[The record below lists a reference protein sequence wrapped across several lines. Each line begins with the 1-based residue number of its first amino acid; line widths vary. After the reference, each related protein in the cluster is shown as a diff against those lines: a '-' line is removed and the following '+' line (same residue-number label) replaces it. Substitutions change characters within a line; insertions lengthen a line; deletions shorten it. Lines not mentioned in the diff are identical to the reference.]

1 MADILLESSQIGKRE
16 DLSDLIATADR
27 KNTPFYN
34 SARKGAIPKNVVFQ
48 WQMDKYND
56 PVADTSETSSGSG
69 NDLTGVSST
78 IDGTDASVTGG
89 FAESNTRKLAQ
100 NYVHTFD
107 KTVGI
112 GFLAEDVSNIAG
124 APSELARSV
133 ARRIVEVKREIEKHM
148 LSRSN
153 AVTQVTGSNSNATGY
168 KTKAL
173 GSFIHED
180 GKAGET
186 SGDMGGTDAFTVDTA
201 FQLTASNAT
210 ATVAPI
216 WTGAATTIT
225 EEVVQNTLQGI
236 YDNTG
241 SVREY
246 TGLVGT
252 TLKRKFTNLASTN
265 TVTNAV
271 KHVADVVAGG
281 DAQAFTGSESLAA
294 DRIRSVTKDQ
304 ASKSYVSS
312 IDIFEGDFGT
322 ITLVPDAYMDNA
334 ANGYIIPWDEV
345 EMAVH
350 TAPNL
355 STLQN
360 NGGGERRLI
369 RAIMGL
375 KVFNPLGFGRIRCA

>member
-153 AVTQVTGSNSNATGY
+153 AVSQVTGSNSNATGY

-201 FQLTASNAT
+201 FQLTASNTT

-265 TVTNAV
+265 TVQTSIS
-271 KHVADVVAGG
+271 ADQDSNTAGT
-281 DAQAFTGSESLAA
+281 QAAFPGIAA
-294 DRIRSVTKDQ
+294 DQTRTVTKDQ

>member
-48 WQMDKYND
+48 WQMDRYND
-56 PVADTSETSSGSG
+56 PVADASKTAASGGSVMQG
-69 NDLTGVSST
+69 TSST

-89 FAESNTRKLAQ
+89 FATSATRVLAQ

-153 AVTQVTGSNSNATGY
+153 AVTQVTGTADNSTGY

-173 GSFIHED
+173 GSFIHES
-180 GKAGET
+180 GKSGEL
-186 SGDMGGTDAFTVDTA
+186 SGDMGGTDAFPVSTSTA
-201 FQLTASNAT
+201 FTLTASNST

-225 EEVVQNTLQGI
+225 EEVIQNTLQGI

-265 TVTNAV
+265 TVQSTID
-271 KHVADVVAGG
+271 ADE
-281 DAQAFTGSESLAA
+281 DAAPGIAA
-294 DRIRSVTKDQ
+294 DRTRVVSKDQ

>member
-1 MADILLESSQIGKRE
+1 MADILLESSQKGKRE

-34 SARKGAIPKNVVFQ
+34 SARKGAVPQNVVFQ

-56 PVADTSETSSGSG
+56 PVADTSKTEASGGSVMQG
-69 NDLTGVSST
+69 TSST
-78 IDGTDASVTGG
+78 IDGTDASTTGG
-89 FAESNTRKLAQ
+89 FADSATRVLAQ

-112 GFLAEDVSNIAG
+112 GFLAEDVSNVAG

-133 ARRIVEVKREIEKHM
+133 ARRIVEMKREIEKHM

-153 AVTQVTGSNSNATGY
+153 AVTQVTGTADNSTGY

-173 GSFIHED
+173 GSFIHES

-186 SGDMGGTDAFTVDTA
+186 SGDMGGADAFPVSTDPDFT
-201 FQLTASNAT
+201 LTASSDT

-216 WTGAATTIT
+216 WTGDATTIT
-225 EEVVQNTLQGI
+225 EEVVQNVLQGM

-265 TVTNAV
+265 TVQTSISADQDTNT
-271 KHVADVVAGG
+271 AGT
-281 DAQAFTGSESLAA
+281 QAAFPGIAA
-294 DRIRSVTKDQ
+294 DRTRVVSKDQ
-304 ASKSYVSS
+304 GSKSYVSS

-322 ITLVPDAYMDNA
+322 ITLVPDHYVDNA
-334 ANGYIIPWDEV
+334 ANGYIIPFDEV

-350 TAPNL
+350 TAPNISEL
-355 STLQN
+355 TN
-360 NGGGERRLI
+360 NGGGERRLL

-375 KVFNPLGFGRIRCA
+375 KVYNPLAFGRFRCA

>member
-78 IDGTDASVTGG
+78 IDGTDALLDGG
-89 FAESNTRKLAQ
+89 FADSNTRKLAQ

-186 SGDMGGTDAFTVDTA
+186 AGDMGGTDAFTVDSA
-201 FQLTASNAT
+201 FQLTASNST

-225 EEVVQNTLQGI
+225 EEVIQNTLQGI

-265 TVTNAV
+265 TVTSTMV
-271 KHVADVVAGG
+271 DADGTEANDDFRAPGI
-281 DAQAFTGSESLAA
+281 AA
-294 DRIRSVTKDQ
+294 DRTRVVSKDQ